1 MDNEEINKQETNSNI
16 EQRYNDFLK
25 KEIQEYCN
33 ADGRY
38 EMYWDY
44 RDEQEYAEGLPKL
57 LADFDG
63 DDIVSYLYEQ
73 MEENFIDGGYFP
85 EDDFTN
91 AIWEDIKKEDEELQE
106 YFSNKWDNDEVM
118 DDLYNNG
125 YDGVDYG
132 LEDVLKS
139 IRIPVNII
147 IAPYNEQNYDM
158 GSIISAF
165 GSDYLPATNGKD
177 LEADY
182 LDNGITYLVHQQGHS
197 LKELFDDIYG
207 KKSDNKFIRS
217 VVAEIHNNPA
227 EAMSGLTVLAK
238 VSVTTYADLIKAMN
252 NKSGYVEVSTDAPI
266 GIFNPWIGTGS
277 IFEIELEKPFVFS
290 GNEIQAVQLDDV
302 SGSGYYSVSDV
313 YGGYSRNNDVT
324 FTNEAPE
331 LYQEDLEEVMQ
342 YVADNYG
349 NVNNDE
355 D

>member
-1 MDNEEINKQETNSNI
+1 MDNEEINAQETNSNI
-16 EQRYNDFLK
+16 EQRYNEFLK
-25 KEIQEYCN
+25 KEIEKYCN
-33 ADGRY
+33 SDGRY

-44 RDEQEYAEGLPKL
+44 RDKQEYAEGLPKL

-63 DDIVSYLYEQ
+63 DDIVAYLYDQ

-91 AIWEDIKKEDEELQE
+91 AIWNDVKNEDDELYE
-106 YFSNKWDNDEVM
+106 YFSNKWDNNEVI
-118 DDLYNNG
+118 DDLYSNG
-125 YDGVDYG
+125 YNGVDYG
-132 LEDVLKS
+132 LSDVLND

-147 IAPYNEQNYDM
+147 VAPYNEQNYDM
-158 GSIISAF
+158 GSIIASF
-165 GSDYLPATNGKD
+165 GSDYLPATNGTD
-177 LEADY
+177 LEPEY

-207 KKSDNKFIRS
+207 DNSENKFIRS

-238 VSVTTYADLIKAMN
+238 VGVTTYADLIKAMN
-252 NKSGYVEVSTDAPI
+252 QKSGYIEVPTSANI
-266 GIFNPWIGTGS
+266 GIFNPWVGTGS
-277 IFEIELEKPFVFS
+277 VFEIELEKPFVFG

-313 YGGYSRNNDVT
+313 YGGYSRDTDIT
-324 FTNEAPE
+324 FTSEAPN

-342 YVADNYG
+342 YVAEKYG
-349 NVNNDE
+349 NE
-355 D
+355 EE

>member
-1 MDNEEINKQETNSNI
+1 MDNEELNTPETSSNI

-33 ADGRY
+33 TNGQY

-44 RDEQEYAEGLPKL
+44 RDEQEYAEGLPNL
-57 LADFDG
+57 LAGYDG
-63 DDIVSYLYEQ
+63 DDIIAYLYEQ
-73 MEENFIDGGYFP
+73 MDENFIDSGYFP

-91 AIWEDIKKEDEELQE
+91 AIWNDLKNEDDELQD
-106 YFSNKWDNDEVM
+106 YFNEKWNNDEVM

-132 LEDVLKS
+132 LSDVLKN

-147 IAPYNEQNYDM
+147 VAPYNEQNYDM
-158 GSIISAF
+158 GSIIASF

-177 LEADY
+177 LEPEY

-207 KKSDNKFIRS
+207 DNSENKFIRS

-252 NKSGYVEVSTDAPI
+252 QKSGYIEVPTSANI
-266 GIFNPWIGTGS
+266 GIFNPWVGTGS

-313 YGGYSRNNDVT
+313 YGGYSRDTDIT
-324 FTNEAPE
+324 FTSEAPD

-342 YVADNYG
+342 YVAEKYG
-349 NVNNDE
+349 NE
-355 D
+355 EE